1 MKVVILAGGMGA
13 RLAEETGTIPKPL
26 VEIGGRPI
34 LWHIMS
40 YYSNFGFAEFVIALG
55 YKGDCI
61 KRWIRQYRFYESDM
75 TVRTATGE
83 TILHNNHAQD
93 WTVDLVDTGE
103 KTQTGGRI
111 KRLKRWL
118 GDKTF
123 MLTFAD
129 GLSNVDIHDLLDF
142 HRSHGKL
149 ATVTA
154 VRPPPRFG
162 HLVLDGDRVTRFS
175 EKPKATDRW
184 INGGFFVLE
193 PKVLDYIEGDDT
205 AWEREPLENLSR
217 KGELMAY
224 RHESFWQ
231 CMDTIH
237 DNELLEELWQSGE
250 APWKNWE

>member
-1 MKVVILAGGMGA
+1 MGA
-13 RLAEETGTIPKPL
+13 RLAEETESIPKPL

-34 LWHIMS
+34 LWHIMR
-40 YYSNFGFAEFVIALG
+40 YYSNFGFREFVIALG
-55 YKGDCI
+55 YKGNVI
-61 KRWIRQYRFYESDM
+61 KNWVRQYRFYEGDM
-75 TVRTATGE
+75 TVKTGTGE

-93 WTVDLVDTGE
+93 WIVDLVDTGE
-103 KTQTGGRI
+103 RTQTGGRI
-111 KRLKRWL
+111 KRLKSWI
-118 GDKTF
+118 DEETF

-129 GLSNVDIHDLLDF
+129 GLSDVDLNALMRF

-162 HLVLDGDRVTRFS
+162 HMVLDGDRVVHFA
-175 EKPKATDRW
+175 EKPRITDRW

-193 PKVLDYIEGDDT
+193 PGVLDYIEGDDT

-217 KGELMAY
+217 DGQLMAY

-237 DNELLEELWQSGE
+237 DKNLLEELWQTGK
-250 APWKNWE
+250 APWKNWK